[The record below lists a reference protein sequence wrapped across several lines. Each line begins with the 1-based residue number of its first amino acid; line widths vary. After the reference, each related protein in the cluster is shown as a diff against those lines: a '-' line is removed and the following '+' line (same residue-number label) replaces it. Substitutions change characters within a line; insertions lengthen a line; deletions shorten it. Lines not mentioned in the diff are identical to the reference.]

1 MKMHLWVLFST
12 LCIGFGGAQFEPIY
26 WNFVHNNMGLVNFA
40 QLQLD
45 TLESTNPSRPSTQT
59 SSSTK
64 QVSWIYRPNPQVSA
78 QVRFQFAEH
87 LVRTA
92 QASGAQAQQL
102 RQGVEQ
108 AFKPANLS
116 RLAQELFPR
125 EKFAITDMA
134 DATAMLV
141 IGCFFVVQRMEQG
154 TLEQNLGVRDQFRV
168 AFSRVPALAQ
178 MSDAQKQRHA
188 ESSMILLAV
197 LLNGYQQWQQGTPG
211 YTREGVEN
219 LARQLLELMT
229 LDPSR
234 YRLGSRGL
242 ERR

>member
-1 MKMHLWVLFST
+1 MKKHLWVLLSA
-12 LCIGFGGAQFEPIY
+12 LCIGFGGAQIEPIY
-26 WNFVHNNMGLVNFA
+26 WGFIYNNMGLVNFA

-45 TLESTNPSRPSTQT
+45 QLEAMNPSRREAQGLTRTP
-59 SSSTK
+59 
-64 QVSWIYRPNPQVSA
+64 QVSWAYRPDPQVSA
-78 QVRFQFAEH
+78 QVRAQFAEH

-92 QASGAQAQQL
+92 QASGTQAQQL

-108 AFKPANLS
+108 AFTPANLS

-154 TLEQNLGVRDQFRV
+154 TLEQNLGVREQFRV
-168 AFSRVPALAQ
+168 ALGRTPALAQ

-197 LLNGYQQWQQGTPG
+197 LLNEYQQWQQGTPG

-219 LARQLLELMT
+219 LARQLLVLMT